1 MRSAKRQPR
10 HCPTRQQV
18 SSRPR
23 RPASPR
29 CPLGLPARS
38 AHGQAWGACLRPNLV
53 PVASISSPAGS
64 PRPAG
69 SGPSDRRARCALA
82 PTLRGPASPFCCT
95 LGSELR
101 ACGNGGPFGKARY
114 PPRTAGGWGT
124 PVPGDRCTCPI
135 STFSFPPRQARQRH
149 GHRQPGN
156 GGLFGIARHP
166 RWGAPEA
173 GRVVLLGGV
182 RCCSRLACNF
192 AALPVTAGPPTPL
205 TSSVRAGLGCK
216 SSGSRN
222 LGKLCLLL
230 ERGSRAP
237 RRARGAL
244 CRDSGPGLVSPR
256 VVVFTAR

>member
-1 MRSAKRQPR
+1 MEPGARWLQEPGRRRRRKRRRRETEEEEGGGQARGPAGWRVRSAKRQPR

-114 PPRTAGGWGT
+114 PPRAAGGWGT

-166 RWGAPEA
+166 RWGAPRP
-173 GRVVLLGGV
+173 GGLCSWVGYVVAPAWLATLL
-182 RCCSRLACNF
+182 RSR
-192 AALPVTAGPPTPL
+192 
-205 TSSVRAGLGCK
+205 
-216 SSGSRN
+216 
-222 LGKLCLLL
+222 
-230 ERGSRAP
+230 
-237 RRARGAL
+237 
-244 CRDSGPGLVSPR
+244 
-256 VVVFTAR
+256 